1 MIPRHLQWIITAI
14 TPFLVLQTNAYS
26 HEVDARGSQTLG
38 WQSEDVSRV
47 VSFTPYGA
55 AGEVVTIEG
64 KQCLHGFQ
72 FYFDVLDNLAFDV
85 DETVEL
91 AIEFDLET
99 STEKIRIDYDKNGG
113 ASTPVLLELPK
124 QIDDRFHVKR
134 IRFERARFAGR
145 EDFSTDFRISAYKE
159 GNDNPRRDRPK
170 TTICNVSVERSFS
183 TVRSDKFGWI
193 NLAIRN
199 ELGDTT
205 PARVALYDESGRMP
219 LPANSALEI
228 EDFSNRVRTM
238 LLPVG
243 TVNWPSENRYAFYID
258 GEYRTRLPTG
268 DYSLVVTKGIEYRFA
283 TKRFR
288 IEDDSTLDLAIDLER
303 WINMPSQGWVSG
315 DIHVH
320 IPRRDSADNRAL
332 WLQAHAEDLHVA
344 SSLKMGNIAET
355 RFPQS
360 YWGNDGKYGS
370 NQRFVVAG
378 QEDPRSAV
386 RGHTIHLNLT
396 EPARNPDRYLL
407 YHEVFEK
414 VAERGGISGYAHLKR
429 LGAPVGM
436 ALDVPYGLVKFIEVL
451 QRGRLGTNVW
461 FDFLNLGYKI
471 APAAGSDVPYGAR
484 IGDVRSYVNTKD
496 AAIPESWFAGLSDA
510 HTFVTNGPILSFEIN
525 GFGMGDNVSI
535 SSGERLTINAEASIN
550 PDIDQLARFELIEQG
565 DVIREVISDAGSD
578 ELKLSHELTAEHGTW
593 FVVRAYGKNQKA
605 GDGSVA
611 AVSAPIYVSVD
622 GQRTWKLDD
631 VTTLANKMKSALD
644 SFASL
649 SLESA
654 GRLDEWFETRRPWT
668 ANWASQQDLLRE
680 RIDHAKTKYDR
691 LIQLS
696 AEQ

>member
-1 MIPRHLQWIITAI
+1 
-14 TPFLVLQTNAYS
+14 
-26 HEVDARGSQTLG
+26 
-38 WQSEDVSRV
+38 
-47 VSFTPYGA
+47 
-55 AGEVVTIEG
+55 
-64 KQCLHGFQ
+64 
-72 FYFDVLDNLAFDV
+72 
-85 DETVEL
+85 
-91 AIEFDLET
+91 
-99 STEKIRIDYDKNGG
+99 
-113 ASTPVLLELPK
+113 
-124 QIDDRFHVKR
+124 
-134 IRFERARFAGR
+134 
-145 EDFSTDFRISAYKE
+145 
-159 GNDNPRRDRPK
+159 
-170 TTICNVSVERSFS
+170 
-183 TVRSDKFGWI
+183 
-193 NLAIRN
+193 
-199 ELGDTT
+199 
-205 PARVALYDESGRMP
+205 
-219 LPANSALEI
+219 
-228 EDFSNRVRTM
+228 
-238 LLPVG
+238 
-243 TVNWPSENRYAFYID
+243 
-258 GEYRTRLPTG
+258 
-268 DYSLVVTKGIEYRFA
+268 
-283 TKRFR
+283 
-288 IEDDSTLDLAIDLER
+288 
-303 WINMPSQGWVSG
+303 
-315 DIHVH
+315 
-320 IPRRDSADNRAL
+320 
-332 WLQAHAEDLHVA
+332 
-344 SSLKMGNIAET
+344 
-355 RFPQS
+355 
-360 YWGNDGKYGS
+360 
-370 NQRFVVAG
+370 
-378 QEDPRSAV
+378 
-386 RGHTIHLNLT
+386 
-396 EPARNPDRYLL
+396 
-407 YHEVFEK
+407 
-414 VAERGGISGYAHLKR
+414 
-429 LGAPVGM
+429 
-436 ALDVPYGLVKFIEVL
+436 VKFIEVL

-696 AEQ
+696 AKQ

>member
-1 MIPRHLQWIITAI
+1 MIPKLLHWIITAI
-14 TPFLVLQTNAYS
+14 TLFLVLQTNSYS

-72 FYFDVLDNLAFDV
+72 FYFDVLDNRAFDL
-85 DETVEL
+85 DEPVEL
-91 AIEFDLET
+91 AIEFDLAT

-113 ASTPVLLELPK
+113 ASTPVLLELPM
-124 QIDDRFHVKR
+124 QDGDRFHVKR
-134 IRFERARFAGR
+134 IQIERARFAGR

-159 GNDNPRRDRPK
+159 GNENPRRNRPK
-170 TTICNVSVERSFS
+170 TTICNVNVVRSFT
-183 TVRSDKFGWI
+183 TVRTNKYGWI
-193 NLAIRN
+193 NLTIRN
-199 ELGDTT
+199 DLGDTT
-205 PARVALYDESGRMP
+205 PARVALYDESNRMP
-219 LPANSALEI
+219 LPANTALEI

-258 GEYRTRLPTG
+258 GEYRTRLPAG
-268 DYSLVVTKGIEYRFA
+268 DYKLVVTKGIEYRFA
-283 TKRFR
+283 TRHFR
-288 IEDDSTLDLAIDLER
+288 VEHDNTIDVGIDLER
-303 WINMPSQGWVSG
+303 WTNMPSQGWISG

-320 IPRRDSADNRAL
+320 IPRRDSADNHAL
-332 WLQAHAEDLHVA
+332 WLQAQAEDLHIA
-344 SSLKMGNIAET
+344 SSLKMGNIAAT

-360 YWGNDGKYGS
+360 YWGSDGQYGS
-370 NQRFVVAG
+370 DQRFIVAG
-378 QEDPRSAV
+378 QEDPRTAV
-386 RGHTIHLNLT
+386 RGHTIHLNLM

-429 LGAPVGM
+429 LGAPVGL

-451 QRGRLGTNVW
+451 QRGRLGTDVW

-484 IGDVRSYVNTKD
+484 IGDVRSYVNTRD
-496 AAIPESWFAGLSDA
+496 APIPESWFAGLSDA

-525 GFGMGDNVSI
+525 GFGMGDNISI
-535 SSGERLTINAEASIN
+535 ANGERLTINAEASIN
-550 PDIDQLARFELIEQG
+550 PDIDQLDRIELIEQG
-565 DVIREVISDAGSD
+565 DVIREIIADAGSNV
-578 ELKLSHELTAEHGTW
+578 LILSHELTAEHGTW
-593 FVVRAYGKNQKA
+593 FVVRAYGKNQKT

-611 AVSAPIYVSVD
+611 AASAPIYVSVD
-622 GQRTWKLDD
+622 GQRTWKLGD
-631 VTTLANKMKSALD
+631 VTALANKMKSELD

-649 SLESA
+649 TLESA
-654 GRLDEWFETRRPWT
+654 GRFDEWFETRRPWT
-668 ANWASQQDLLRE
+668 ANWLPQRELLQE
-680 RIDHAKTKYDR
+680 RIRHAKAKYDR